1 MEFLLSLLTDPKILG
16 ILTLPV
22 VCMVVE
28 AYALYRMFQK
38 YDLLQESRIKETKEM
53 NDEYIHL
60 SQDINKT
67 LDAVLTVIG
76 RNGNGAK

>member
-28 AYALYRMFQK
+28 AYALYRIFQK
-38 YDLLQESRIKETKEM
+38 YDSLQEARIRETKEM

-76 RNGNGAK
+76 RNGNGTK